1 MLENKSLAIMN
12 KKPSEMFIISN
23 EAVTSDKFPSSDVTI
38 KIESDDVT
46 EMEVDEVNIKHE
58 QVEDKND
65 VIDDDEVKV
74 SMDKNRSLGHVIF

>member
-1 MLENKSLAIMN
+1 MN

-58 QVEDKND
+58 QIEDKNTDD

>member
-1 MLENKSLAIMN
+1 MN

-46 EMEVDEVNIKHE
+46 EMEVDEVNVKHE
-58 QVEDKND
+58 QIEDKNTDD

-74 SMDKNRSLGHVIF
+74 SIDINRALGHVIF

>member
-1 MLENKSLAIMN
+1 MN

-46 EMEVDEVNIKHE
+46 EMEVDEVNVKHE
-58 QVEDKND
+58 QIDDKNTDD

-74 SMDKNRSLGHVIF
+74 SIDKNRSLCCVIF

>member
-1 MLENKSLAIMN
+1 MN

-58 QVEDKND
+58 QVDDKNTDD

-74 SMDKNRSLGHVIF
+74 SIDKNRSLGHVIF

>member
-1 MLENKSLAIMN
+1 MN
-12 KKPSEMFIISN
+12 KKSSEMFIISN

-46 EMEVDEVNIKHE
+46 EMEVDEVNVKHE
-58 QVEDKND
+58 QIEDKNTDD

-74 SMDKNRSLGHVIF
+74 SIDINRALGHVIF